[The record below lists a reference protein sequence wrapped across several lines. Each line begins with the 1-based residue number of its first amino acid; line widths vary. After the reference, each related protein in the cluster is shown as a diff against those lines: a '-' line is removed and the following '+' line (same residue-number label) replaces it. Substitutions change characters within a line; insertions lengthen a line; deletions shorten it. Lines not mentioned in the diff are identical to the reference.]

1 MQLSLLWELSKL
13 NANCSAL
20 RCQGTRSQQ
29 SWANGA
35 FVVPQ
40 SPHNLLIGCFI
51 THTFNP
57 FQTFSSKNNTE
68 SFPNDRNVQCFQPT
82 VVFTWQANH
91 LTSNH
96 PIPCARG
103 CMWLRIIS
111 IGKIQR
117 NWLNHVPKCHTI
129 AHEKRCLLTRV
140 TIWQHGVSP
149 NGANEEKHRGESF
162 QDQCPIGKK
171 SEVERA
177 KDLAGWIHISVALAH
192 G

>member
-1 MQLSLLWELSKL
+1 MGLIICCLVVSLPIHSIPFRLSVPKITQRAFRMIGMCNAFNRLLYS
-13 NANCSAL
+13 
-20 RCQGTRSQQ
+20 
-29 SWANGA
+29 
-35 FVVPQ
+35 
-40 SPHNLLIGCFI
+40 H
-51 THTFNP
+51 
-57 FQTFSSKNNTE
+57 
-68 SFPNDRNVQCFQPT
+68 DRQIM
-82 VVFTWQANH
+82 AI
-91 LTSNH
+91 SNH

-140 TIWQHGVSP
+140 TIWQHGVCP

-192 G
+192 GYTSSYMSM